1 MENELNHTDE
11 LEFCLKRF
19 AMSKMDGRFV
29 VDLSNNGGKYEIFV
43 KDGILMKY
51 TKLHSH
57 DFSVLAADIPT
68 DRASAQAFAEK
79 YLIPRGVTWANVPE
93 MDDEQLI
100 GFIDGLQLW
109 IVSEMRKTRALN

>member
-19 AMSKMDGRFV
+19 AMSKRDGRFV
-29 VDLSNNGGKYEIFV
+29 VDLSNSGGKYEIFV
-43 KDGILMKY
+43 KDGRLLKY
-51 TKLHSH
+51 AKLPAN

-79 YLIPRGVTWANVPE
+79 YLIPHGVTWANVPE

-109 IVSEMRKTRALN
+109 LASEMHRAKKLN